1 MPLRISVRV
10 SSQFDFRFEGTMLR
24 EALVKLA
31 ETHPEFR
38 KHIVP
43 LLREAASVDRVG
55 SIRVAREFDN
65 KKQLDIYLKDHP
77 GADRKRHTVKD
88 KKDDGAKKED
98 APASGKGKAI
108 TPEEAKKKV
117 EQLKLPDDVRQR
129 LNDYHLDVVGD
140 DLDQAIDIAKKV
152 TEGIDKAADV
162 CKLSPPVCKG
172 NLGLTR
178 DKMPQIPGDM
188 SVKEMLAAKNKDG
201 TPDEETRAKGKA
213 AVEAGADPDD
223 DRSVLRS
230 MLDTFRQRGVKIEPK
245 KIPVGKLKATQSEIK
260 AKKTFEMADSHLKGK
275 FPSIGDQIVV
285 SKDGHILDGHHRWAA
300 LLTID
305 PGRVMSCIQV
315 DMTMKEMLD
324 EADGMA
330 GVYREDFQG
339 KPLPM
344 SDEIKKR
351 KEKAKS
357 KGGKK

>member
-1 MPLRISVRV
+1 MSDLRSSLVR
-10 SSQFDFRFEGTMLR
+10 
-24 EALVKLA
+24 LA

-38 KHIVP
+38 KYIVP
-43 LLREAASVDRVG
+43 LLRES
-55 SIRVAREFDN
+55 SNHVAKEFTT
-65 KKQLDIYLKDHP
+65 KKQLNHYLKDHP

-88 KKDDGAKKED
+88 KKDKGPKKD
-98 APASGKGKAI
+98 DVPVSGVGKTI
-108 TPEEAKKKV
+108 TPAEAKKKV
-117 EQLKLPDDVRQR
+117 EQLKLPDDIRQR

-140 DLDQAIDIAKKV
+140 NLNEAIEIAKKV
-152 TEGIDKAADV
+152 TGGIDKSADV

-172 NLGLTR
+172 NMGLTR

-201 TPDEETRAKGKA
+201 TPDERTRAKGKA
-213 AVEAGADPDD
+213 AVEAGADPED
-223 DRSVLRS
+223 DRSVLKS
-230 MLDTFRQRGVKIEPK
+230 MLDTFRGRGVKIEPK

-260 AKKTFEMADSHLKGK
+260 AHKTFLMADAHLKGK
-275 FPSIGDQIVV
+275 FPNIGDQIVV

-305 PGRVMSCIQV
+305 PSRKMSCIQV

-324 EADGMA
+324 EADGMP

-344 SDEIKKR
+344 SDEIKK
-351 KEKAKS
+351 KKDKAKA
-357 KGGKK
+357 KGDKKK